1 MQTIYD
7 PNVPGFFRS
16 LFIVRS
22 VLYDLHTTSD
32 NNRLDL

>member
-22 VLYDLHTTSD
+22 VLYDTKESTYAH
-32 NNRLDL
+32 